1 MTSQIESGDQ
11 ALSVLSDEEKA
22 QAVPHVTPKSLGP
35 FVKYTG
41 PQTGSGTFAQVDPEH
56 WAQQGIAATRSF
68 EWKLQ
73 NKWRIPASQ
82 FSAEQ
87 LDYLL
92 NNTKGRFVLV
102 DAKGVKVVES

>member
-11 ALSVLSDEEKA
+11 ALSVQSDEEKA

-35 FVKYTG
+35 FVQYNG
-41 PQTGSGTFAQVDPEH
+41 PQTGSGSVARIDPQH
-56 WAQQGIAATRSF
+56 WAEQGIAATSSF

-73 NKWRIPASQ
+73 NNWRIPANR

-92 NNTKGRFVLV
+92 NTSKRFQLI
-102 DAKGVKVVES
+102 DAKGNKVDS

>member
-11 ALSVLSDEEKA
+11 ALSVPSDEEKA
-22 QAVPHVTPKSLGP
+22 QAAPHVVAKSVGP
-35 FVKYTG
+35 FVQYTG
-41 PQTGSGTFAQVDPEH
+41 PQTGSGTFAQIDPAH
-56 WAQQGIAATRSF
+56 WAQQGIVSTRSF
-68 EWKLQ
+68 VWKLQ

-92 NNTKGRFVLV
+92 NSTKRFALV
-102 DAKGVKVVES
+102 DAKGVTVVVDS